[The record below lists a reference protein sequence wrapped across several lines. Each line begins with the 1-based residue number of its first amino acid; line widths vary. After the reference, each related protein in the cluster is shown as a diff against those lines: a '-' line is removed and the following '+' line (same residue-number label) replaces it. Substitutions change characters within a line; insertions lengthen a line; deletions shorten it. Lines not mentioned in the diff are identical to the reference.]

1 MHPQMQQARKMEL
14 TSMLIVALEK
24 INWTDTSKKEALEEA
39 LHNYDRFKPQEKA
52 LWVKERFSPKAI
64 GQAFSSLYASVRP

>member
-39 LHNYDRFKPQEKA
+39 LFNLIIDAHNETVNGTDQED
-52 LWVKERFSPKAI
+52 ENPDINEQQIIS
-64 GQAFSSLYASVRP
+64 